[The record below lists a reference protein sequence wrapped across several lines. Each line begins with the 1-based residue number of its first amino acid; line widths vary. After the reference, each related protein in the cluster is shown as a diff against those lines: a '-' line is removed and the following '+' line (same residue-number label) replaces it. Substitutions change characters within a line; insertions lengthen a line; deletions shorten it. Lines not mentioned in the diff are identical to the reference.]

1 MKKNTMKKLT
11 ALACAGVMSLSLAA
25 CGNGGDPVPSSSGEN
40 GGAEGVKIGIL
51 QYAQHPSL
59 DNCYEGVLQGL
70 AEAGYTDG
78 ENGVSIEFQNANG
91 STSDADLMAKT
102 MVSTGCDMII
112 AVATPAAMSAYAA
125 AKDAGVP
132 VIYTAA
138 SDPIGSG
145 LAKDLND
152 PETGASGTKDALNL
166 EGQMKMIRAFLP
178 EADTIGILY
187 TTSEPNSVSTIAEY
201 EAKAGDYGFTIDA
214 VGVTTPAEVPQGAD
228 TLISHKVDCFSNL
241 TDNNVVG
248 VLPAVLEKTNEAGIP
263 VYGSEIEQVKIGCAA
278 SAGIDYI
285 QLGRQTG
292 AMAAKVIRGEAV
304 CADIPF
310 ETIASYSTYINSDV
324 LDAMGITV
332 PADIAAAATE
342 ANAAA

>member
-1 MKKNTMKKLT
+1 
-11 ALACAGVMSLSLAA
+11 
-25 CGNGGDPVPSSSGEN
+25 
-40 GGAEGVKIGIL
+40 
-51 QYAQHPSL
+51 
-59 DNCYEGVLQGL
+59 
-70 AEAGYTDG
+70 
-78 ENGVSIEFQNANG
+78 
-91 STSDADLMAKT
+91 
-102 MVSTGCDMII
+102 
-112 AVATPAAMSAYAA
+112 
-125 AKDAGVP
+125 
-132 VIYTAA
+132 
-138 SDPIGSG
+138 
-145 LAKDLND
+145 
-152 PETGASGTKDALNL
+152 
-166 EGQMKMIRAFLP
+166 
-178 EADTIGILY
+178 
-187 TTSEPNSVSTIAEY
+187 
-201 EAKAGDYGFTIDA
+201 
-214 VGVTTPAEVPQGAD
+214 
-228 TLISHKVDCFSNL
+228 VDCFSNL

-324 LDAMGITV
+324 LDAMGIAV

>member
-11 ALACAGVMSLSLAA
+11 ALACAGAMSLSLAA
-25 CGNGGDPVPSSSGEN
+25 CGSGGNSDPSSSGEA

-125 AKDAGVP
+125 AKDADVP
-132 VIYTAA
+132 VIYAAA

-145 LAKDLND
+145 LAKDLNA
-152 PETGASGTKDALNL
+152 PETGASGT
-166 EGQMKMIRAFLP
+166 
-178 EADTIGILY
+178 
-187 TTSEPNSVSTIAEY
+187 
-201 EAKAGDYGFTIDA
+201 
-214 VGVTTPAEVPQGAD
+214 
-228 TLISHKVDCFSNL
+228 
-241 TDNNVVG
+241 
-248 VLPAVLEKTNEAGIP
+248 
-263 VYGSEIEQVKIGCAA
+263 
-278 SAGIDYI
+278 
-285 QLGRQTG
+285 
-292 AMAAKVIRGEAV
+292 
-304 CADIPF
+304 
-310 ETIASYSTYINSDV
+310 
-324 LDAMGITV
+324 
-332 PADIAAAATE
+332 
-342 ANAAA
+342 

>member
-11 ALACAGVMSLSLAA
+11 ALACAGAMSLSLAA
-25 CGNGGDPVPSSSGEN
+25 CGSGGNSDPSSSGEA

-125 AKDAGVP
+125 AKDADVP
-132 VIYTAA
+132 VIYAAA

-145 LAKDLND
+145 LAKDLNA

-187 TTSEPNSVSTIAEY
+187 TTSEPIVRRQLLERFQMRHGIGF
-201 EAKAGDYGFTIDA
+201 AGGIQDTD
-214 VGVTTPAEVPQGAD
+214 GVR
-228 TLISHKVDCFSNL
+228 L
-241 TDNNVVG
+241 
-248 VLPAVLEKTNEAGIP
+248 
-263 VYGSEIEQVKIGCAA
+263 
-278 SAGIDYI
+278 
-285 QLGRQTG
+285 R
-292 AMAAKVIRGEAV
+292 
-304 CADIPF
+304 
-310 ETIASYSTYINSDV
+310 
-324 LDAMGITV
+324 
-332 PADIAAAATE
+332 
-342 ANAAA
+342 

>member
-1 MKKNTMKKLT
+1 MKKFLT
-11 ALACAGVMSLSLAA
+11 FALAAAMTLSLAA
-25 CGNGGDPVPSSSGEN
+25 CGNNGASSSGSSSAA
-40 GGAEGVKIGIL
+40 GDPYKIGLL
-51 QYAQHPSL
+51 QYGQHASL
-59 DNCYEGVLQGL
+59 DNCREGFLQGL
-70 AEAGYTDG
+70 EEAGLVEGTDY
-78 ENGVSIEFQNANG
+78 VVDYQNAG
-91 STSDADLMAKT
+91 FDDAMDTQIASKFSSDGVDM
-102 MVSTGCDMII
+102 MV
-112 AVATPAAMSAYAA
+112 AVATPSAVACYAA
-125 AKDAGVP
+125 AEEKDIP
-132 VIYTAA
+132 VVYVAV
-138 SDPIGSG
+138 
-145 LAKDLND
+145 ND
-152 PETGASGTKDALNL
+152 PAAANLASGNITGTSDALPVDAQL
-166 EGQMKMIRAFLP
+166 QLIRAMQP
-178 EADTIGILY
+178 DAKTIGILY

-248 VLPAVLEKTNEAGIP
+248 VLPSILEKTNEAGIP

-324 LDAMGITV
+324 LDAMGIAV